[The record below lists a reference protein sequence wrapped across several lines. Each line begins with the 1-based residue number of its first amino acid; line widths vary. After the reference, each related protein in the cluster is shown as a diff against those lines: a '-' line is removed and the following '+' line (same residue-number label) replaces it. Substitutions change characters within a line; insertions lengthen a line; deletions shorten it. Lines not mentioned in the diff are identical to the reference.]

1 MTKQEDKLFGAKI
14 LGIAS
19 GVRRVVLFG
28 NQRIAEAI
36 EESPYDEYELE
47 FDGDCLTDDCVSDV
61 FTLPQKN
68 DLVSC
73 AWQILNGIPDKIL
86 NNNGEPM
93 QGVALEVI
101 GKKRQSG

>member
-47 FDGDCLTDDCVSDV
+47 SLLELTHLLMMGYEREHIIDSLQIPQELVERFD
-61 FTLPQKN
+61 KM
-68 DLVSC
+68 DLN
-73 AWQILNGIPDKIL
+73 W
-86 NNNGEPM
+86 
-93 QGVALEVI
+93 
-101 GKKRQSG
+101 